1 MENKLIDKATLKN
14 IVYRAYNTHEHKDGN
29 WVSFEDHEQALTEAK
44 KEAVRE
50 LVEKLEKQKVCCE
63 TCSLWH
69 SKICDANKDCVLAI
83 TEGAIKKV
91 GWL

>member
-29 WVSFEDHEQALTEAK
+29 WVSFEDHEEALTEAK

-50 LVEKLEKQKVCCE
+50 LVEKLEKAKGFAAKHALCGILKSVML
-63 TCSLWH
+63 T
-69 SKICDANKDCVLAI
+69 KIVF
-83 TEGAIKKV
+83 
-91 GWL
+91 WQ

>member
-1 MENKLIDKATLKN
+1 MEIKRYHKGHCEYD
-14 IVYRAYNTHEHKDGN
+14 VFGMHEHKDGN
-29 WVSFEDHEQALTEAK
+29 WVSFEDHEKALTEAK
-44 KEAVRE
+44 KEAVGE
-50 LVEKLEKQKVCCE
+50 LVDKLEKQKVCCE

-91 GWL
+91 EGL